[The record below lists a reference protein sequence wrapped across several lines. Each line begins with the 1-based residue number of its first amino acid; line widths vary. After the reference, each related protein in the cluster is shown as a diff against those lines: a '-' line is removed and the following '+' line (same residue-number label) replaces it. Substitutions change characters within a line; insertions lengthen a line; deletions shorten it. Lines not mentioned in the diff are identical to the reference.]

1 MDNVKRWLSGEDQIS
16 DSKIV
21 NINEVM
27 NNEFKYEKYKIVKWE
42 QQVNLN
48 EQQISN
54 LLNYLENGG
63 LNFSF
68 FFKFCDKNIK

>member
-68 FFKFCDKNIK
+68 FFC